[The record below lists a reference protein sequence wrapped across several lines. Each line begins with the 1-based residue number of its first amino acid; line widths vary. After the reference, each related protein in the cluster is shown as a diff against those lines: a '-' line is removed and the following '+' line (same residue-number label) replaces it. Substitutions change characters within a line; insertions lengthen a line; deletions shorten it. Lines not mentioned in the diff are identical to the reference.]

1 MKDLVE
7 YIVKALVDKK
17 DEVEISLTQENN
29 AFVINVKIHES
40 DLGKVIGK
48 NGRIATS
55 IRNIV
60 KSLSSKEKVK
70 YIVKIGEKEWLILFL
85 LEKLLSHK
93 E

>member
-7 YIVKALVDKK
+7 YIVKALVDNK
-17 DEVEISLTQENN
+17 ESVVVEEYEDGN
-29 AFVINVKIHES
+29 ATIVKVHVAET

-60 KSLSSKEKVK
+60 KSLSSKNRKR
-70 YIVKIGEKEWLILFL
+70 YIVKIGDR
-85 LEKLLSHK
+85 
-93 E
+93 